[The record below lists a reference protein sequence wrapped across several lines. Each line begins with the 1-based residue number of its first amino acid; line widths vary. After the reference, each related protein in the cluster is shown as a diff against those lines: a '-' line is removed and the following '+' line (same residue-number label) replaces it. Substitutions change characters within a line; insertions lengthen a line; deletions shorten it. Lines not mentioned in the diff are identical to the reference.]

1 MLEKRIFLS
10 CENTI
15 YLEHTKIPIVIW
27 ASECGYPLSKIE
39 GGPLGGNQYLPMSDI
54 MAWTL

>member
-54 MAWTL
+54 MA